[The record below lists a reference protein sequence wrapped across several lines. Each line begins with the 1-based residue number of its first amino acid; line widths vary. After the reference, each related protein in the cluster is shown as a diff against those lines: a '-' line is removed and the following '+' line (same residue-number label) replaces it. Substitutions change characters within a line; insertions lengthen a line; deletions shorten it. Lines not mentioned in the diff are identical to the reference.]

1 MPIFIAGKV
10 DTIPDLLEHRR
21 CALTMRLARL
31 ARRASSLSAPTWVNE
46 DPQFWDDV
54 AKGVD
59 ALPASALG
67 RFDEFCERMGGLSGA
82 AL

>member
-1 MPIFIAGKV
+1 
-10 DTIPDLLEHRR
+10 
-21 CALTMRLARL
+21 MRLARL

-67 RFDEFCERMGGLSGA
+67 RFDEFCERFRDRTWRAAGADPEEMYADPDASG
-82 AL
+82 